1 MATLATIRTK
11 VLRLVG
17 DEDGV
22 IFTSAIL
29 NDYINE
35 AFQEISLETQV
46 LRKRTTI
53 TTTDAEGM
61 ITLPSDFNRLVSL
74 RYDNNA
80 LPKLHAGYIR
90 PYFHSQATG
99 TPSGYSVFS
108 ATKLLLYPIKASG
121 TGLNIVLEYVA
132 LPATLS
138 LDADVSE
145 LPEPLHNIAAQYA
158 LARCYQQLND
168 ADSHGMAMADYNNR
182 LMKWIARNDN
192 SSIDS
197 FESIREVDDWIP

>member
-17 DEDGV
+17 DEDAV
-22 IFTSAIL
+22 IFSSAIV

-35 AFQEISLETQV
+35 AFQEIALETQV
-46 LRKRTTI
+46 IRKLATI
-53 TTTDAEGM
+53 TTTDANGL

-74 RYDNNA
+74 RYDNA
-80 LPKLHAGYIR
+80 VIPKLHAGYTR
-90 PYFHSQATG
+90 AFFLTQTTG
-99 TPSGYSVFS
+99 TPSGYAVFS
-108 ATKLLLYPIKASG
+108 STKLLLYPLKLSG
-121 TGLNIVLEYVA
+121 TGLNIILEYVA
-132 LPATLS
+132 TPATLAA
-138 LDADVSE
+138 DGDVSE
-145 LPEPLHNIAAQYA
+145 LPEPLHNMAAQYA

-168 ADSHGMAMADYNNR
+168 AESHGMAMADYNNR

-192 SSIDS
+192 TSIDS